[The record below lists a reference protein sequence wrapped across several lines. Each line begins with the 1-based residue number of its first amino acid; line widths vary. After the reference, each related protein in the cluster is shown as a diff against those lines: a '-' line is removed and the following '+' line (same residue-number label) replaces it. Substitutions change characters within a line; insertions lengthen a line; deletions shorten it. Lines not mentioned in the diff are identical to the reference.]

1 MHLQLELYS
10 VVGGISSRLRD
21 RDLLKKRKAEAQG
34 KTTYQWVHGE
44 QSRKK
49 RQRQE
54 KKSSSRRYQR
64 RNKTLEPEPSPE
76 EPSQQEEAQEEVAP
90 LAAPPR
96 EMFLAQEDPFQE
108 QKSSQ
113 EPVEEESSHAELYS
127 QNGSK
132 TVEPFL
138 IVDVGPEGENEQ
150 QAPSTQETLRIVPVF
165 TDIGTMQNCSVII
178 LSQWA
183 EPQLVVLQC
192 LKDSTGS

>member
-1 MHLQLELYS
+1 MERYS
-10 VVGGISSRLRD
+10 ERDDPNDNRGGISSRLRD
-21 RDLLKKRKAEAQG
+21 RDLLKKRKAEAEG
-34 KTTYQWVHGE
+34 KATYQWVHGE

-76 EPSQQEEAQEEVAP
+76 EPSQQEESQEEVAP

-96 EMFLAQEDPFQE
+96 ETFLAQEDPFQE

-113 EPVEEESSHAELYS
+113 EPVEEESFHAELYS

-150 QAPSTQETLRIVPVF
+150 QAPSTQETLRIVPETDTEEVF
-165 TDIGTMQNCSVII
+165 SI
-178 LSQWA
+178 
-183 EPQLVVLQC
+183 
-192 LKDSTGS
+192 STLECNPPEQEYLPGSYF

>member
-1 MHLQLELYS
+1 MERYS
-10 VVGGISSRLRD
+10 ERDDPNDNRGGISSRLRD
-21 RDLLKKRKAEAQG
+21 RDLLKKRKAEAEG
-34 KTTYQWVHGE
+34 KATYQE

-76 EPSQQEEAQEEVAP
+76 EPSQQEESQEEVAP

-96 EMFLAQEDPFQE
+96 ETFLAQEDPFQE

-113 EPVEEESSHAELYS
+113 EPVEEESFHAELYS

-150 QAPSTQETLRIVPVF
+150 QAPSTQETLRIVPETDTEEVF
-165 TDIGTMQNCSVII
+165 SI
-178 LSQWA
+178 
-183 EPQLVVLQC
+183 
-192 LKDSTGS
+192 STLECNPPEQEYLPGSYF